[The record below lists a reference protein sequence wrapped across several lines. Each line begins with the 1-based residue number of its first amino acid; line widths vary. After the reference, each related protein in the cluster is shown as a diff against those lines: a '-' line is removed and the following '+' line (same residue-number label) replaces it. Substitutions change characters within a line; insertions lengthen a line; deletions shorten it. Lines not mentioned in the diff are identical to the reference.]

1 MSISNNKTFYSYLFI
16 YSWLMPVYKL
26 YCWAAHSIPSKD
38 PKEEGYRSGLAHH
51 ETQDAWGFEKRLV
64 CSNNSSRAALH
75 CFSKIQT
82 WASGLDIDDCYQ
94 SGPPPCRLSVGAGS
108 PRKSG
113 CLGLRKA
120 SGVQQQLIT
129 SRVALFF
136 KNTNM
141 GFGSRYRW
149 LLPGR
154 TPAMPPIGRGWLT
167 KKIRMTGASKS
178 IWCAATAHLAPWCI
192 VLQKYKHGLWAS
204 IYRWLLP
211 GRTPAMPPI
220 GRGWLT
226 KKIRMFEGHASKSV
240 WVMVEP
246 FVLKSHGLSMSLFR
260 TPSNNRYGTIDY
272 R

>member
-113 CLGLRKA
+113 WLGLRKA
-120 SGVQQQLIT
+120 YGVQQQLI
-129 SRVALFF
+129 SRPGALFF

-141 GFGSRYRW
+141 GFGPRYIDDCYQGGPPPCR
-149 LLPGR
+149 LSVGAGLPRKSGCL
-154 TPAMPPIGRGWLT
+154 RGT
-167 KKIRMTGASKS
+167 
-178 IWCAATAHLAPWCI
+178 
-192 VLQKYKHGLWAS
+192 LQKACGWWLNHLYWNRMAYLWVCFG
-204 IYRWLLP
+204 P
-211 GRTPAMPPI
+211 PRT
-220 GRGWLT
+220 T
-226 KKIRMFEGHASKSV
+226 
-240 WVMVEP
+240 
-246 FVLKSHGLSMSLFR
+246 
-260 TPSNNRYGTIDY
+260 GTAQ
-272 R
+272 